1 MRRDN
6 LLEKTAVRTGDT
18 ERTHLLVDI
27 RVTASILVGP
37 TASALGPLC
46 TLSRLLGLLVAL
58 LDFFEGA
65 SEWLPPSENVFGIGI
80 GDVLTVP

>member
-6 LLEKTAVRTGDT
+6 VLEETTVRTGDAK
-18 ERTHLLVDI
+18 RTHLLINV
-27 RVTASILVGP
+27 RVTGPVLVGSS
-37 TASALGPLC
+37 AAALSALT
-46 TLSRLLGLLVAL
+46 TLSRLLGLLIPL